1 MAADLSLRVYTG
13 TNAGTESAAQS
24 SVNLGSTDDIPGG
37 DVVPGTYS
45 YERWVRLRVDSPP
58 ALGVANF
65 WFETAGD
72 LPEGVEIRF
81 GVTDTPATPVAT
93 ASAVATK
100 ELQPDRR
107 YIFDTNTYAE
117 AGDHTR
123 YLVFQEQVAAD
134 VDPQTLDPLDYTFGW
149 VEA

>member
-1 MAADLSLRVYTG
+1 MAADLTVRIYTG

-24 SVNLGSTDDIPGG
+24 AINLGSTDDIPGS
-37 DVVPGTYS
+37 DVAPGTYS
-45 YERWVRLRVDSPP
+45 FERWVRLRVDSAP

-65 WFETAGD
+65 WFETSGD
-72 LPEGVEIRF
+72 LPDGVVVRF

-93 ASAVATK
+93 ASAVATR

-107 YIFDTNTYAE
+107 YIFDTNTYA
-117 AGDHTR
+117 ASGDHTR
-123 YLVFQEQVAAD
+123 YLVFQEQVASD
-134 VDPQTLDPLDYTFGW
+134 VDPGAIDPLDYTFGW